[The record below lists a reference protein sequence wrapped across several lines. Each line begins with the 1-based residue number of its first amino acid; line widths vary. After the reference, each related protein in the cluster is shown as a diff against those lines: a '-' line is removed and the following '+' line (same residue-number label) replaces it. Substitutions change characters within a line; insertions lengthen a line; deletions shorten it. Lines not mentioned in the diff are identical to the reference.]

1 MTTVTAQKPLAQ
13 RIRECLPTLSVRDG
27 MKELK
32 AKLHGAQ
39 ITLRNIAN
47 EVEKLQLASQTKEG
61 VLRNAL
67 EVLQRR
73 TCERLC
79 HKHEILSTSHHP
91 DCDDA
96 RNALK
101 AAS

>member
-47 EVEKLQLASQTKEG
+47 EVEKLQAREMM
-61 VLRNAL
+61 VRDAL
-67 EVLQRR
+67 SLLQRR

-79 HKHEILSTSHHP
+79 HKHEILPTSHHP